1 MAIKLLTCNTNN
13 DSFNLLFIV
22 SSATEGNF
30 IVFITVIPTSTNKHK
45 LSTIICT
52 VSRFYDFRFSGDISI
67 QESKVIVV

>member
-13 DSFNLLFIV
+13 DLFNLLFIV

-45 LSTIICT
+45 LSTIVCT
-52 VSRFYDFRFSGDISI
+52 ILLVYDVHFSVDFFF